1 MQRFKNRRNQSIVT
15 EVRQWVPLGGAAWI
29 WVCGSLWVTGNVLYL
44 ELAGDSTG
52 VLIWNNSLSHTVK
65 ITALYVTPQ

>member
-15 EVRQWVPLGGAAWI
+15 EARPWVPLGGVAWI

-65 ITALYVTPQ
+65 ISALYVTPQ